1 MWGCKRGCKMG
12 VHFLFLLHE
21 EFLSD
26 MFDIL
31 CTGPNR
37 SDITYDRLNILK
49 LLHLSSSKIIK
60 INIIQNIIILNLTK
74 DNYKLFLTY
83 LLPKSD
89 YLQHSIYC
97 CCRKKE
103 NNLIYVPE
111 FINKLL

>member
-1 MWGCKRGCKMG
+1 MG

-37 SDITYDRLNILK
+37 SDSTYDRLNISK

-60 INIIQNIIILNLTK
+60 NKYNPEHHNLKTHK
-74 DNYKLFLTY
+74 RQL
-83 LLPKSD
+83 
-89 YLQHSIYC
+89 
-97 CCRKKE
+97 
-103 NNLIYVPE
+103 
-111 FINKLL
+111 